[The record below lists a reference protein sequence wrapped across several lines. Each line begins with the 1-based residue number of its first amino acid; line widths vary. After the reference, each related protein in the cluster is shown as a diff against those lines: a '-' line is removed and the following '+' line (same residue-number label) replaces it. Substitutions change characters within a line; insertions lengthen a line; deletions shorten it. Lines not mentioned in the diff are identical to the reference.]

1 MSWGSKTVVF
11 EHQRNSYSISQKY
24 TLSKLVKIAE
34 QKGNFVQKHQWESL
48 GCSPYC
54 KIQTRTILCSFKLLE
69 WRWCKIDKHMQEN
82 IHKQFICNYLDG
94 FVCLSKPFIYI
105 NACELYMNWT
115 LGKKVEINLFTPI
128 LNEIE
133 KLQWPTGIWTWF
145 QRFDRA
151 IVFIKF
157 LSTEAADAMLHFCV

>member
-24 TLSKLVKIAE
+24 TLSKLVEIAE

-54 KIQTRTILCSFKLLE
+54 KIQTRTILCSFMLLG

-115 LGKKVEINLFTPI
+115 LGKKSWNQPIYANFEWNWEVTMAHWNLNVI
-128 LNEIE
+128 S
-133 KLQWPTGIWTWF
+133 KVWP
-145 QRFDRA
+145 RHS
-151 IVFIKF
+151 V
-157 LSTEAADAMLHFCV
+157 H